1 MFFALFSFILYSNFY
16 GEKKA
21 FPAKASDKGND
32 FGIQDYLLICVKNYI
47 LDSIVIQYLH
57 VWEKKHIIVPHNE
70 WN

>member
-47 LDSIVIQYLH
+47 LDSIVKSISPCMG
-57 VWEKKHIIVPHNE
+57 EKTYNCPP
-70 WN
+70 

>member
-32 FGIQDYLLICVKNYI
+32 FGIQDYLLICVENYI
-47 LDSIVIQYLH
+47 LDSIVKSISPCMG
-57 VWEKKHIIVPHNE
+57 EKTYNFPP
-70 WN
+70 